1 MFECLKPLLDTIMN
15 PVKVIEEWADPDCRC
30 LDGFTRSLQL
40 DGYSCGAQCT
50 FMILRY
56 FGKARSIENVT
67 RELATDTDGTSQ
79 TQIRTLLKRRGLRP
93 KRISSPKLRHL
104 REAIDDNCPVLVSMD
119 TDHWAVV
126 YGYGPGAIYI
136 VDPALRRSFFCRCPV
151 ENFCRRWD
159 KWALVVGPRQ

>member
-104 REAIDDNCPVLVSMD
+104 REAIDSDCPVLIAVD
-119 TDHWAVV
+119 DGEHWVVV
-126 YGYGPGAIYI
+126 YGYSPGKIYI
-136 VDPALRRSFFCRCPV
+136 ADPALCSSIVCGRSSRDFRS
-151 ENFCRRWD
+151 RWD
-159 KWALVVGPRQ
+159 DWAMVVSK

>member
-1 MFECLKPLLDTIMN
+1 MFKCLKPLVDMIMN
-15 PVKVIEEWADPDCRC
+15 PVKVIEEWVDPDCTC
-30 LDGFTRSLQL
+30 LEGFTRSLQL

-79 TQIRTLLKRRGLRP
+79 TQIRTLLKRRGLHP

-104 REAIDDNCPVLVSMD
+104 REAIDSDCPLLISVD
-119 TDHWAVV
+119 DGEHWVVV
-126 YGYGPGAIYI
+126 YGYSPRKIYI
-136 VDPALRRSFFCRCPV
+136 ADPALYSSIVCQQFSFWQLRAKGRDEGV
-151 ENFCRRWD
+151 
-159 KWALVVGPRQ
+159 